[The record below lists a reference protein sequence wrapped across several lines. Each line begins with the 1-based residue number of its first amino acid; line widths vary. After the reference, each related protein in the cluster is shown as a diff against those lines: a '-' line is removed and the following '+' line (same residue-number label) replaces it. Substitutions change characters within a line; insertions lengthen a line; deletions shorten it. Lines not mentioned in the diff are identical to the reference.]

1 MVLLDKLTKEE
12 GKAGQG
18 RQSLHIPVTAALVSE
33 WNYCL
38 LGGKKL
44 DRIIFIKYNIA
55 EGYLLVRVL

>member
-1 MVLLDKLTKEE
+1 M
-12 GKAGQG
+12 
-18 RQSLHIPVTAALVSE
+18 HIPVTAALVSE